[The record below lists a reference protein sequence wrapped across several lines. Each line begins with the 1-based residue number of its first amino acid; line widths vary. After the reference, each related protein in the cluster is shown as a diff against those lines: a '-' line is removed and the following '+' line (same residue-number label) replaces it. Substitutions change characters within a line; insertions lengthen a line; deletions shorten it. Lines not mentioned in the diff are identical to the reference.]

1 MKLFA
6 ILLTFVTAIEK
17 LQIGVLKKVASDDCK
32 MKSRNGD
39 KLSMHYTGTLLKN
52 GEKFD
57 SSVDR
62 GTPFEFTLGAGMVI
76 KGWDQVG
83 KILFLKIQ
91 NSGLFRV

>member
-1 MKLFA
+1 MKLIV

-17 LQIGVLKKVASDDCK
+17 LQIGVLKKVAADDCK
-32 MKSRNGD
+32 MKSRNG
-39 KLSMHYTGTLLKN
+39 GTLLKN

-76 KGWDQVG
+76 KGWDQVCE
-83 KILFLKIQ
+83 F
-91 NSGLFRV
+91 FF